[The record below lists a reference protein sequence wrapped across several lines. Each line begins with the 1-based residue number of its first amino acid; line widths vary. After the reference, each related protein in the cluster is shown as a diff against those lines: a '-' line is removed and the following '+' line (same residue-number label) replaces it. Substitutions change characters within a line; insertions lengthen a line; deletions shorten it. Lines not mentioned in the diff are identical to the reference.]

1 MTAPVLLYVH
11 VPKCGGQ
18 TLSSMLRVNFPRSRV
33 LHPLSL
39 DKGLEA
45 EMATIAPSDLARADL
60 IWGHYHYGLHRW
72 LDRPYRYATM
82 VRDPIKRIE
91 SLYNY
96 ARRVPNHPL
105 HRWIDE
111 QDITLEQ
118 YVERDVDHNQLNN
131 GLIRQ
136 FVGMTDGD
144 VGRAELEQA
153 IRNLDE
159 FTVVGLTERFDESFV
174 LFRRRLGLRMPFY
187 VTRNV
192 SRPEQGAVRMTD
204 RVRAMLVERNA
215 LDLELVAHARKLFD
229 QQLAEE
235 GPALGR
241 GVRRLQRLN
250 RVVERLDWAV
260 EPVGARIGSRLFSS
274 RR

>member
-18 TLSSMLRVNFPRSRV
+18 TLSSMMGLNFPRSRV
-33 LHPLSL
+33 LRPQSL

-45 EMATIAPSDLARADL
+45 EMATIDPSDLARADL

-82 VRDPIKRIE
+82 VRDPIARVE

-96 ARRVPNHPL
+96 ARRVPEHPL
-105 HRWIDE
+105 HRWIADE
-111 QDITLEQ
+111 GITLEQ
-118 YVERDVDHNQLNN
+118 YVERDVDHNQLDN
-131 GLIRQ
+131 GLVRQ
-136 FVGMTDGD
+136 LVGMTDGE

-153 IRNLDE
+153 MRNLDE

-192 SRPEQGAVRMTD
+192 SHPEPGAVRMTD

-215 LDLELVAHARKLFD
+215 LDLELVAHARRLFE
-229 QQLAEE
+229 QQVAEE
-235 GPALGR
+235 GPALPR
-241 GVRRLQRLN
+241 GVRRLRRLN
-250 RVVERLDWAV
+250 RMVERLDWAV
-260 EPVGARIGSRLFSS
+260 DPVGARVARRLFSAG
-274 RR
+274 R